1 MLSDILRNKRFS
13 RLYLIQ
19 TMYIK
24 KQRLLTP
31 GPTPL
36 LPQALHAMMGAD
48 IHHRTEDFRQL
59 YKSVLA
65 DMKTVMGTQNDV
77 IILVSSGT
85 GALEASAVNFLSPGD
100 AVLILSAG
108 KFGERWE
115 NVAKAYGLRAVTLK
129 SPYGEVVS
137 PERVASALAE
147 NPDIRAVML
156 QASETSTGSAH
167 DVQAI
172 AEMVKQTAAI
182 LVLDAITGLG
192 TMPLDIDGWGLD
204 IVVGGSQKAFMIPPG
219 ISFLSISQKAWALN
233 ESAKLP
239 RFYFDLKRE
248 LKNAVNGESA
258 WTPNTSLLLAM
269 AESLKYIKALGMD
282 KLVANAQM
290 LARAM
295 RTAASALGLEV
306 FSSAPGGSVT
316 AIRAPHGMNS
326 GVIVKEFRQR
336 FGAIITN
343 GQGEMQGQIF
353 RIAHLGYFDFMD
365 LFAMV
370 AALEIILNANGHPVV
385 YGSGVAAVQQIYA
398 EAAQIA
404 PPVLVGV

>member
-1 MLSDILRNKRFS
+1 
-13 RLYLIQ
+13 
-19 TMYIK
+19 MYIK

-59 YKSVLA
+59 YKSVLT
-65 DMKTVMGTQNDV
+65 DLKTVMGTQNDI
-77 IILVSSGT
+77 IILVASGT

-137 PERVASALAE
+137 PDRVATALAE

-172 AEMVKQTAAI
+172 AALVKKTPAI

-219 ISFLSISQKAWALN
+219 ISFLSISEKAWALN

-290 LARAM
+290 LALAM
-295 RTAASALGLEV
+295 RAAASALGLEV
-306 FSSAPGGSVT
+306 FSSSPGGSVT
-316 AIRAPHGMNS
+316 AIRAPQGMNS

-404 PPVLVGV
+404 APVLVGA

>member
-1 MLSDILRNKRFS
+1 
-13 RLYLIQ
+13 
-19 TMYIK
+19 MYIK

-316 AIRAPHGMNS
+316 AIRAPQGMNS

>member
-1 MLSDILRNKRFS
+1 
-13 RLYLIQ
+13 
-19 TMYIK
+19 MYIK

-65 DMKTVMGTQNDV
+65 DLKTVMGTQND
-77 IILVSSGT
+77 IIVLVASGT

-137 PERVASALAE
+137 PERVATALAE

-167 DVQAI
+167 DVEAI
-172 AEMVKQTAAI
+172 AALVKKTSAI

-233 ESAKLP
+233 DAAKLP

-290 LARAM
+290 LALAM
-295 RTAASALGLEV
+295 RAAASALGLEI
-306 FSSAPGGSVT
+306 FSSSPAGSVT
-316 AIRAPHGMNS
+316 AIRAPQGMNS

-370 AALEIILNANGHPVV
+370 AALEIILNANGHAVV

-404 PPVLVGV
+404 APALVGV

>member
-1 MLSDILRNKRFS
+1 
-13 RLYLIQ
+13 
-19 TMYIK
+19 MYIK

-48 IHHRTEDFRQL
+48 IHHRTEDFRKL
-59 YKSVLA
+59 YKSVLS
-65 DMKTVMGTQNDV
+65 DLQSVMGTSNDV

-115 NVAKAYGLRAVTLK
+115 NIAKAYGLRAVTLK

-137 PERVASALAE
+137 PERVAVALKE

-167 DVQAI
+167 DVKAI
-172 AEMVKQTAAI
+172 AALVRETPAI
-182 LVLDAITGLG
+182 LLLDAITGLG

-204 IVVGGSQKAFMIPPG
+204 IVVGGSQKAFMVPPG
-219 ISFLSISQKAWALN
+219 ISFLSISKKAWALG

-258 WTPNTSLLLAM
+258 WTPNTALLLAM

-282 KLVANAQM
+282 QLVANAQL
-290 LARAM
+290 LARAT
-295 RTAASALGLEV
+295 REAAKALGLEV

-316 AIRAPHGMNS
+316 AIRAPQGMDS
-326 GVIVKEFRQR
+326 GAIVKEFRQR

-343 GQGEMQGQIF
+343 GQGEMKGQIF

-370 AALEIILNANGHPVV
+370 AALEIILNVHGHAVA
-385 YGSGVAAVQQIYA
+385 YGSGVTAVQRVYA
-398 EAAQIA
+398 EAALPQPA
-404 PPVLVGV
+404 LVGA

>member
-1 MLSDILRNKRFS
+1 
-13 RLYLIQ
+13 
-19 TMYIK
+19 MYIK

-219 ISFLSISQKAWALN
+219 ISFLSISQKAWELN

-316 AIRAPHGMNS
+316 AIRAPQGMNS

>member
-85 GALEASAVNFLSPGD
+85 GALVASAVNFLSPGD